1 MNRTFTLTTE
11 QLLTHW
17 RRHRLYEPVAPGGAE
32 LSLTLSPGTEAC
44 MAARLECAYARAVS
58 EAPADEMP
66 LTDIASRLTLAVS
79 TDGAARTELP
89 RGVLR
94 IVSVECSG
102 WYAPARIATP
112 ADTTLIAR
120 QTNIYSRGTPWQPVA
135 IVYPQHMLLYGCTA
149 ADTVSRCMAVV
160 APEPDSGFTLTPAL
174 LARICSYDL

>member
-44 MAARLECAYARAVS
+44 MA
-58 EAPADEMP
+58 
-66 LTDIASRLTLAVS
+66 
-79 TDGAARTELP
+79 
-89 RGVLR
+89 
-94 IVSVECSG
+94 
-102 WYAPARIATP
+102 
-112 ADTTLIAR
+112 
-120 QTNIYSRGTPWQPVA
+120 
-135 IVYPQHMLLYGCTA
+135 
-149 ADTVSRCMAVV
+149 VV